1 MSTVNVTEATF
12 TETIENND
20 IVIVDAWA
28 DWCGPCKAFEPT
40 FEKASEQHGD
50 ITFAKLDTEANQ
62 DLSQALGI
70 QSIPTLFAFRD
81 GILLGQTSGA
91 MPPAGLE
98 EFIQA
103 VRDVDMEEVHRDIKE
118 QNAKRGDA

>member
-1 MSTVNVTEATF
+1 MSTVNVTEDTF
-12 TETIENND
+12 TQTIENND

-28 DWCGPCKAFEPT
+28 DWCGPCKAFGPT
-40 FEKASEQHGD
+40 FEAASGKHED

-62 DLSQALGI
+62 GLAAALQI

-81 GILLGQTSGA
+81 GILLGQQSGA
-91 MPPAGLE
+91 LPPAALE

-103 VRDVDMEEVHRDIKE
+103 VRDVDMEQVRADIAE
-118 QNAKRGDA
+118 QNSQEG